1 MQAATVEVLVQ
12 KGKFDPQIAVAL
24 AEAIDMALNGSQLV
38 TVPILDARV
47 ASINAKIENLRA
59 ELVRWV
65 VLVMLGNVA
74 LSTGAAAIL
83 NFLQR

>member
-65 VLVMLGNVA
+65 VLVMLGNLA